1 MTLKDAAKRYK
12 ELADELA
19 DAINNIADA
28 RDIAKFLAEQCRD
41 NADPAYKLDEALSY
55 LAPALAMTVS
65 YARDYAIDAEKRGG
79 NTDATEPED

>member
-12 ELADELA
+12 QLADELA
-19 DAINNIADA
+19 DAINDIADA
-28 RDIAKFLAEQCRD
+28 RDTAKYLAEQCRD

-65 YARDYAIDAEKRGG
+65 YARDYATDAEKRGG
-79 NTDATEPED
+79 DTDATDPE